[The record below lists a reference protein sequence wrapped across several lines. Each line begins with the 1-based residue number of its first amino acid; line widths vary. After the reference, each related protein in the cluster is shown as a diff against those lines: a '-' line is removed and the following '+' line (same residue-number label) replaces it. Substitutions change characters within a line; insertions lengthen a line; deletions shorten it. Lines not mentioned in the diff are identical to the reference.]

1 MLQLHHMKK
10 TEQFLE
16 QLNSE
21 YYQVHKTAEEL
32 FWTSAM
38 GDHSVDQKKEV
49 ANTARELFR
58 NNPEYLQQCE
68 EMYKTADKKNQER
81 LKIWIYYFRLHQVP
95 KEVFDI
101 KRKIDKLESTVMRK
115 KSTRKEG
122 YIDPYTNKFVT
133 ASNVKMRSMIGTN
146 PDEKIR
152 KACFDA
158 GEKLAHDYLNEYLQ
172 MIQLR
177 NQFAKTLGYDDFYD
191 YKVRH
196 EDGMTKDELFGLF
209 DDVYQKTKYAF
220 TDIRKLEKTMPGLR
234 KPWNFGYMLTGD
246 FTHEADP
253 YFQFENALM
262 YWGQSFAALG
272 IDFQG
277 GSMQL
282 DLLDRKGK
290 YNNGFCHW
298 PDVVHYEKGKR
309 ISGTS
314 NFTCNVVPGQV
325 GSGTEG
331 MATLFHEGGHAAHF
345 MNVSEREIIL
355 NQESA
360 PMTAAWAEVHSM
372 FLEAIFSSVEWRT
385 RYAHNA
391 QGNAY
396 PFDLFERRTR
406 KLHPLRPTRMHSIIF
421 VANLERELYETRNL
435 TTDKIIKIVKKNFR
449 KYFDRS
455 IDSLFVLNI
464 VHIYS
469 FENSA
474 SYHGYGLAELAVYQ
488 WRDYFYKKYGYI
500 VDNPN
505 IGKEMQQ
512 VWKFGSRYTYKEFVK
527 MMTGKKI
534 SADAYLQDT
543 TLPVEKILKQSQKKI
558 KKLESIKRFTKPV
571 NLNTRISMVH
581 GKMEVANNKK
591 SFEHMAEQYKKWL
604 QSQVK
609 K

>member
-1 MLQLHHMKK
+1 
-10 TEQFLE
+10 
-16 QLNSE
+16 
-21 YYQVHKTAEEL
+21 
-32 FWTSAM
+32 
-38 GDHSVDQKKEV
+38 
-49 ANTARELFR
+49 
-58 NNPEYLQQCE
+58 
-68 EMYKTADKKNQER
+68 MYKTADKKNQER
-81 LKIWIYYFRLHQVP
+81 LKIWIHYFKLHQVP

-122 YIDPYTNKFVT
+122 YIDPYTKKFMI
-133 ASNVKMRSMIGTN
+133 ASNVKMRAMMSTN

-158 GEKLAHDYLNEYLQ
+158 GEKLAHEYLNEYLQ
-172 MIQLR
+172 IIQLR

-209 DDVYQKTKYAF
+209 DNVYQKTKYAF
-220 TDIRKLEKTMPGLR
+220 IDIRKLEKTMPGLR
-234 KPWNFGYMLTGD
+234 KPWNFNYMMAGD
-246 FTHEADP
+246 FIREADP
-253 YFQFENALM
+253 YFQFENALI

-290 YNNGFCHW
+290 FNNGFCHW

-325 GSGTEG
+325 GSGTTG

-345 MNVSEREIIL
+345 MNTSEREIIL
-355 NQESA
+355 NQESE
-360 PMTAAWAEVHSM
+360 PMSTAWAEVHSM

-385 RYAHNA
+385 RYAQDA
-391 QGNAY
+391 QGNTY

-421 VANLERELYETRNL
+421 VANLERELYETKNL
-435 TTDKIIKIVKKNFR
+435 TTDRILKIVKKNFR
-449 KYFDRS
+449 KYFDQS
-455 IDSLFVLNI
+455 VDSLFVLNI
-464 VHIYS
+464 VHIYDFHS
-469 FENSA
+469 SA

-512 VWKFGSRYTYKEFVK
+512 VWKFGSRFTYKEFVK

-534 SADAYLQDT
+534 SADAYLRDT
-543 TLPVEKILKQSQKKI
+543 TLPVEKILKQSQEKI
-558 KKLESIKRFTKPV
+558 KKLESVKRFTKPV

-581 GKMEVANNKK
+581 GKTEIANNKK

-604 QSQVK
+604 QSQIK

>member
-1 MLQLHHMKK
+1 MKK
-10 TEQFLE
+10 IEQFLE

-38 GDHSVDQKKEV
+38 GDHTVDQKKEV
-49 ANTARELFR
+49 ANTVREKFR

-81 LKIWIYYFRLHQVP
+81 LNIWIHYFKLHQVP
-95 KEVFDI
+95 EEVFDI

-115 KSTRKEG
+115 RSTRKEG
-122 YIDPYTNKFVT
+122 YIDPYTKKFIA

-234 KPWNFGYMLTGD
+234 KPWNFNYMMAGD
-246 FTHEADP
+246 FIREADP

-290 YNNGFCHW
+290 FNNGFCHW
-298 PDVVHYEKGKR
+298 PNLVHYKKGKR
-309 ISGTS
+309 TSGTS
-314 NFTCNVVPGQV
+314 NFTCNVVPGQI
-325 GSGTEG
+325 GSETTG

-345 MNVSEREIIL
+345 MNTSEREIIL
-355 NQESA
+355 NQESE
-360 PMTAAWAEVHSM
+360 PMSTAWAEVHSM
-372 FLEAIFSSVEWRT
+372 FLEAIFSSIEWKT

-391 QGNAY
+391 HGNAY

-406 KLHPLRPTRMHSIIF
+406 KLHPLRPTRMRSIIF
-421 VANLERELYETRNL
+421 VANLERELYETKNL
-435 TTDKIIKIVKKNFR
+435 TTDKILKIVKKNYR
-449 KYFDRS
+449 KYFDQS
-455 IDSLFVLNI
+455 VDSLFVLNI
-464 VHIYS
+464 VHIYDFHS
-469 FENSA
+469 SA

-505 IGKEMQQ
+505 IGREMSR

-534 SADAYLQDT
+534 SADAYLRDT
-543 TLPVEKILKQSQKKI
+543 TLSIEKILKQSKDKI

-581 GKMEVANNKK
+581 GKKEIANNKK